1 VSRRSLKP
9 GQMYTMPWMPH
20 DRVALYPRDEVWIV
34 LDAASEIGFWSGA
47 KTVLGEF
54 APSTIVRR
62 L

>member
-1 VSRRSLKP
+1 
-9 GQMYTMPWMPH
+9 MYTMPWMPH